1 MDVKSIFLAAALPLF
16 ALPVLAEDW
25 TTSDGVYYQDV
36 KIVKVE
42 DDAIT
47 IIYKDGGALV
57 PLSKLPP
64 TVQQRFDYDPEK
76 AKAAAAARAKADAQ
90 SAKQLQ
96 AEIEL
101 ANKLKQQQLVKD
113 AKSQTNSVTK

>member
-1 MDVKSIFLAAALPLF
+1 VKSIFVVAVF
-16 ALPVLAEDW
+16 ALLCLPALAEDW
-25 TTSDGVYYQDV
+25 TTSDGVCYQDV
-36 KIVKVE
+36 KVIKVE

-57 PLSKLPP
+57 PLAKLPP
-64 TVQQRFDYDPEK
+64 AIQQKFDYDPDK
-76 AKAAAAARAKADAQ
+76 AKAAAAARTKADAQ

-101 ANKLKQQQLVKD
+101 ADKMRQDQLAKE
-113 AKSQTNSVTK
+113 AKSQTNSTTK